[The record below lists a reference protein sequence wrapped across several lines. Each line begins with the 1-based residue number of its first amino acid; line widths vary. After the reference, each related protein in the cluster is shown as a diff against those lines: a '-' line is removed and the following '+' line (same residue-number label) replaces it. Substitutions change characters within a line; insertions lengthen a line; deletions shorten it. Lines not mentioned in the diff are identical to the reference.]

1 MIDTTNWIERLNR
14 DFKRVTRMRGAFPN
28 PYKFESPIMSA
39 NFEHNLIRD
48 IVGEK
53 LYHELC
59 CELGGL
65 QISFKKSNRSSV
77 LFFFRQGS
85 SVREIAYKMGVSEQF
100 VRRVIGERLAKNQ
113 EKRLFDLK

>member
-1 MIDTTNWIERLNR
+1 MGEL
-14 DFKRVTRMRGAFPN
+14 
-28 PYKFESPIMSA
+28 S
-39 NFEHNLIRD
+39 FEHELIKGV
-48 IVGEK
+48 VGEK

-85 SVREIAYKMGVSEQF
+85 SVREIAYKMGVSENF
-100 VRRVIGERLAKNQ
+100 VRQVIGERLAKNQ
-113 EKRLFDLK
+113 ENGLFDLK